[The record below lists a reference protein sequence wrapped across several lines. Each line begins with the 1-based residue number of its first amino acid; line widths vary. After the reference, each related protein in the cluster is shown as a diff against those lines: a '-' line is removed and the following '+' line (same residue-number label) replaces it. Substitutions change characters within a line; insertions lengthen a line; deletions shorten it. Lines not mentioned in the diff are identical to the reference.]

1 MVFARAGGLAHRY
14 VYTKYTFMKLSLY
27 QIDAFANKPFEGN
40 PAAIC
45 SLDEW
50 LSDDLMQSIA
60 TENNLSETAF
70 FVKTNKGYSIRWFT
84 PVHEVD
90 LCGHATLASAYVI
103 FNILKY
109 EEDEILFESK
119 SGLLKVKKNKDWLE
133 MNFPSQPPIKCP
145 VPKQLLEAFDED
157 PIECLRSEDYVL
169 VFKNEESILNAN
181 PNMSLLSE
189 LDLRGVVITST
200 SESYD
205 FISRFFA
212 PKYGINEDPVTGSS
226 FTQLIPYWSKK
237 LDKQTLN
244 AKQVSKR
251 GGEVGCTY
259 LNERVKIS
267 GRAIKYMDA
276 VIEI

>member
-1 MVFARAGGLAHRY
+1 
-14 VYTKYTFMKLSLY
+14 MKLSLY

-45 SLDEW
+45 PLDGW
-50 LSDDLMQSIA
+50 LSDNLMQSIA
-60 TENNLSETAF
+60 AENNLSETAF

-103 FNILKY
+103 FNILKHG
-109 EEDEILFESK
+109 ENEILFESK
-119 SGLLKVKKNKDWLE
+119 SGLLEVKKNKDWLE
-133 MNFPSQPPIKCP
+133 MNFPSQPAIKCS
-145 VPKQLLEAFDED
+145 VPKPLLEAFDEE
-157 PIECLRSEDYVL
+157 PIECLQSEDYIL

-181 PNMSLLSE
+181 PKMSLLSE
-189 LDLRGVVITST
+189 LDLRGVAITSI
-200 SESYD
+200 SENYD

-237 LDKQTLN
+237 LNKKALN

-251 GGEVGCTY
+251 GGEVRCTY
-259 LNERVKIS
+259 LNERVQIS
-267 GRAIKYMDA
+267 GRAVKFMEA
-276 VIEI
+276 TIEI

>member
-1 MVFARAGGLAHRY
+1 
-14 VYTKYTFMKLSLY
+14 MKLSLY

-40 PAAIC
+40 PAAIIP
-45 SLDEW
+45 LDEW

-109 EEDEILFESK
+109 EKGEILFESK
-119 SGLLKVKKNKDWLE
+119 SGLLRVKKNKDWLE
-133 MNFPSQPPIKCP
+133 MDFPSQPPVKCP
-145 VPKQLLEAFDED
+145 VPKQLLEAFNEE
-157 PIECLRSEDYVL
+157 PMECLRSKDYVL
-169 VFKNEESILNAN
+169 IFKNEESILNAN
-181 PNMSLLSE
+181 PNISLLSE

-200 SESYD
+200 SENYD

-237 LDKQTLN
+237 LSKQTLN

-251 GGEVGCTY
+251 GGEVRCIH
-259 LNERVKIS
+259 LNERVQIS
-267 GRAIKYMDA
+267 GRAVKFMDA
-276 VIEI
+276 TIEI

>member
-1 MVFARAGGLAHRY
+1 
-14 VYTKYTFMKLSLY
+14 MKLSLY